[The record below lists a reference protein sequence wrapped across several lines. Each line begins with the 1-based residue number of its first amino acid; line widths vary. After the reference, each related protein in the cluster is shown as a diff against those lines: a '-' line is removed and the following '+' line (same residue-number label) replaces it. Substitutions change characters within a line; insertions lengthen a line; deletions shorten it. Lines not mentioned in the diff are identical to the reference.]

1 MRWYIWTMP
10 TGEYDI
16 DVNCS
21 TSYNA
26 FADFSVSTGNFD
38 INCAGDNSHTR
49 DHDGRNN
56 SARDN
61 SGGDNSARGYSARGY
76 SHAGYASGHNNFDK
90 LQCSTWYVAGYLVI
104 HSRV

>member
-26 FADFSVSTGNFD
+26 VDDFSVSTGNFD

-61 SGGDNSARGYSARGY
+61 SGGNNSARD
-76 SHAGYASGHNNFDK
+76 SHADDASGHNNFDK
-90 LQCSTWYVAGYLVI
+90 LQCCTWYVAGYPVI
-104 HSRV
+104 DSRV